1 MGEREGDAV
10 LKGDLDNDG
19 PVVRDREEEFSL
31 EGLDMLR
38 VIGTGTF
45 ARVCLCQVSE
55 KVRYF
60 MRPDLYCL
68 SGQRNQQLLCLENL
82 DNVSSDKT
90 ETGRA
95 CDQ

>member
-1 MGEREGDAV
+1 MGEREGGAIV
-10 LKGDLDNDG
+10 QGDLDNDG

-55 KVRYF
+55 KVSF
-60 MRPDLYCL
+60 ETKVIL
-68 SGQRNQQLLCLENL
+68 SFRTKEPA
-82 DNVSSDKT
+82 T
-90 ETGRA
+90 IMP
-95 CDQ
+95 